1 MVKNTTARDIGIC
14 MIHET
19 LFGSGVF
26 GLGQIHFSFGIL
38 GGNLGEQGNGR
49 FVAYWIGN
57 TEMIPFCNV

>member
-1 MVKNTTARDIGIC
+1 MHDTRNIIW
-14 MIHET
+14 IWS
-19 LFGSGVF
+19 FWI
-26 GLGQIHFSFGIL
+26 GQIHFSFGIL